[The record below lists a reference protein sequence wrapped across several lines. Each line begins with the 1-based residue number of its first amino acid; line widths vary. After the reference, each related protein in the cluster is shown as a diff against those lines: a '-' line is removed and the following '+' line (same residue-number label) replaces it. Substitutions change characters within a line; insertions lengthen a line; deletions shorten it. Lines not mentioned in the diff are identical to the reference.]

1 MVGDKDVRSK
11 RNPMPDRFVLDA
23 CKTCFGSG
31 VLVTATRDLSV
42 KREEPCWTCGGSGE
56 QPQPPRA
63 LVALSDDRQWLVVQH
78 PRLTIWEILER
89 DEDYGH
95 VAYFDGKNR
104 FIEDTGQDAN
114 EVLAAWL
121 EASRA

>member
-1 MVGDKDVRSK
+1 
-11 RNPMPDRFVLDA
+11 MPDRFVLDA

-63 LVALSDDRQWLVVQH
+63 LVALSDDRQWLVVLEPDIYRGVPAFSLLQWSEEGC
-78 PRLTIWEILER
+78 TWEEMAVIT
-89 DEDYGH
+89 
-95 VAYFDGKNR
+95 
-104 FIEDTGQDAN
+104 DTGQSAD
-114 EVLAAWL
+114 EVLADWL
-121 EASRA
+121 AGRER

>member
-1 MVGDKDVRSK
+1 MAAARVAVS
-11 RNPMPDRFVLDA
+11 
-23 CKTCFGSG
+23 
-31 VLVTATRDLSV
+31 
-42 KREEPCWTCGGSGE
+42 
-56 QPQPPRA
+56 QPQPRAVVDDDDLVFLGKPNASYAAQARVLSRERGKPIANALPEPQPRA
-63 LVALSDDRQWLVVQH
+63 LVALSEDRQWLVVQH

-114 EVLAAWL
+114 EVLREWL
-121 EASRA
+121 AERPE

>member
-1 MVGDKDVRSK
+1 
-11 RNPMPDRFVLDA
+11 MPDRFVLDA

-63 LVALSDDRQWLVVQH
+63 LVALSDDRQWLVVLDVNNVWKVMEK
-78 PRLTIWEILER
+78 R
-89 DEDYGH
+89 YGQAAH
-95 VAYFDGKNR
+95 GFWWKSVR
-104 FIEDTGQDAN
+104 EIEDTGQDAN